1 MFRFFRRMPIKR
13 QLMVLA
19 CSTAVIVFSV
29 IMFTY
34 FQISNVIADN
44 NLKYTNDF
52 FMQNNTA
59 IVEKCNLVG
68 HILQNLSYNNSVQ
81 NFLMEQDKY
90 KRYSFGLDV
99 STMMINMQ
107 DMNSGILD
115 ILIKA
120 ENGNSL
126 YLHGTATDL
135 KDQLS
140 TLPKQRINNY
150 YTETRTLQIN
160 GRPVTCFIVATTIV
174 SIQSEK
180 LSGQAIGTTI
190 VVLDA
195 ESLGLGRDDR
205 LNSAGPTFFY
215 LLDRNNK
222 VYSSNTNDLTLF
234 NKFSEYTKY
243 KDGNYITSKLGQ
255 KYYISKEAIPQT
267 GGQLISIAPQKLLL
281 KELSWM
287 QKLTFVILITAA
299 ILLSFPFLLI
309 TNNILRPVKKLV
321 SFINCIK
328 KGDLNLLKKRLE
340 LDGFEE
346 IEIMSVE
353 FNNMLDKIDQL
364 TQGLV
369 SKSTMLFEAELAK
382 KQSELAYLKSQINP
396 HFLYNTL
403 EVMKGSAYDEGAER
417 TAGMAKSLAQIF
429 RYSVKG
435 ENMVTLRE
443 EINIIKSYVQIQ
455 QMRFDNKFDVIY
467 EFTNEAL
474 SCRMPKMLLQPIVE
488 NAVFHG
494 LEAKMDKGLLKIQA
508 YVNAV
513 NDLVVIVEDDGMGID
528 EDILNEIN
536 SNLKNKKTDVLEN
549 TSIGIFNVNNRIKL
563 TYGDAYGISVESV
576 AGKGTK
582 VVLKIPVGEALD

>member
-13 QLMVLA
+13 QLMGLA

-52 FMQNNTA
+52 FMQNNTV
-59 IVEKCNLVG
+59 IVEKCKLTG
-68 HILQNLSYNNSVQ
+68 HILQNLSYNNTVQ
-81 NFLMEQDKY
+81 KFLMEQDKIA
-90 KRYSFGLDV
+90 RFNLGIDV
-99 STMMINMQ
+99 STMLINMQ
-107 DMNSGILD
+107 DMNSGILE
-115 ILIKA
+115 ILVKA
-120 ENGNSL
+120 DSGNSL
-126 YLHGTATDL
+126 YLHGTVTDL
-135 KDQLS
+135 KDQLADI
-140 TLPKQRINNY
+140 PKGVNNY
-150 YTETRTLQIN
+150 YTETRTLNIN
-160 GRPVTCFIVATTIV
+160 QKPVKCFIVATTV
-174 SIQSEK
+174 KSIQSER
-180 LSGQAIGTTI
+180 LQGDVIGTVI

-195 ESLGLGRDDR
+195 ESLGLTRDER

-215 LLDRNNK
+215 LLDRKNR
-222 VYSSNTNDLTLF
+222 VYSSNTSDLSLL
-234 NKFSEYTKY
+234 NKFSDYTSY
-243 KDGNYITSKLGQ
+243 KDGSYITYKNGL
-255 KYYISKEAIPQT
+255 KYYISKEAIPAM
-267 GGQLISIAPQKLLL
+267 GGQLISIAPEKLLL

-287 QKLTFVILITAA
+287 QKLTFVILISAA

-321 SFINCIK
+321 SFINIIK

-346 IEIMSVE
+346 IELMSVE

-369 SKSTMLFEAELAK
+369 AKSTMLFEAELAK

-403 EVMKGSAYDEGAER
+403 EAMKGSAYDEGAER

-435 ENMVTLRE
+435 ENIVALRE

-455 QMRFDNKFDVIY
+455 QMRFDNKFDVVY
-467 EFTNEAL
+467 ELTNEAL
-474 SCRMPKMLLQPIVE
+474 SCKMPKMLLQPIVE

-494 LEAKMDKGLLKIQA
+494 LESKMDKGLLKIQA
-508 YVNAV
+508 YVDAAK
-513 NDLVVIVEDDGMGID
+513 DLVVVVEDDGLGME
-528 EDILNEIN
+528 EDVLNEIN
-536 SNLKNKKTDVLEN
+536 NSLKNKKTDVLEN

-563 TYGDAYGISVESV
+563 TYGDTYGISVSSIS
-576 AGKGTK
+576 GKGTK
-582 VVLKIPVGEALD
+582 VVLKIPVEEVAD